1 MSELKIENINKVNA
15 VNAPANAVEIKE
27 QTENTLED
35 TAKST
40 AENATKPIV
49 KHVVAYVGNSTFTD
63 ATGHKWHKNDEYTYS
78 DTEYDARK
86 DLHFMIGY
94 GEMKHTVV
102 TI

>member
-40 AENATKPIV
+40 AFAGALTALTLFIFSIF
-49 KHVVAYVGNSTFTD
+49 NSLMTSSSIF
-63 ATGHKWHKNDEYTYS
+63 
-78 DTEYDARK
+78 
-86 DLHFMIGY
+86 
-94 GEMKHTVV
+94 
-102 TI
+102 